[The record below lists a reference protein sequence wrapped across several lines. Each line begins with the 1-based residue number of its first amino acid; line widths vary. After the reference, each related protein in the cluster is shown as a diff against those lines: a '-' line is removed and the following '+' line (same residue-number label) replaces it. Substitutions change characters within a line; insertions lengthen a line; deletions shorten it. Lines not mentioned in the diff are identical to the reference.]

1 MANGWGGRRPGA
13 GRRPL
18 NLDLAQGAKQG
29 GRPRK
34 RAGRPSNAERRKSM
48 DQILREVTLRVLCQ
62 RVMQRLAS
70 RSVPVEEELVMV
82 NLERA
87 WLNLGE

>member
-1 MANGWGGRRPGA
+1 
-13 GRRPL
+13 
-18 NLDLAQGAKQG
+18 
-29 GRPRK
+29 
-34 RAGRPSNAERRKSM
+34 M